1 MVLLMVLKVA
11 GKSWKTCQWE
21 TMDNHCIIGDLLGTI
36 VLEAGKR
43 WEQHLGYTN
52 PLDVGDFCCGTGSYQ
67 HGDKSL
73 CDPFLWGYYDQFG
86 PEHGCWSNLL
96 YYVLDTQHQVLL

>member
-1 MVLLMVLKVA
+1 MVLKVA

-73 CDPFLWGYYDQFG
+73 CDPFFG
-86 PEHGCWSNLL
+86 VTMINLDL
-96 YYVLDTQHQVLL
+96 NMVAGPTCCIMF